1 MGKRRTSRENALQ
14 ILFELEFNDAG
25 LEKILAGYWNSKKA
39 DGPVQEYADWLVR
52 GIVARKDEVDAL
64 IQGNSKHWR
73 MSRMPFVD
81 RNILRIAVF
90 ELLEEKLVAPAI
102 VINEAIEIAKRYSSD
117 EAAVF
122 INGVLD
128 AVRKKLEP
136 TVTRQETREVKA
148 NERSKHTSKKRTV
161 RSAGRA
167 KKK

>member
-14 ILFELEFNDAG
+14 ILFELEFNDAD
-25 LEKILAGYWNSKKA
+25 LDRVLAGYWNSKKSE
-39 DGPVQEYADWLVR
+39 GQVQEYANWLVR

-73 MSRMPFVD
+73 ISRMGFVD

-90 ELLEEKLVAPAI
+90 ELLEEKLIAPAI

-122 INGVLD
+122 VNGVLD
-128 AVRKKLEP
+128 AVRKKLAKTEP
-136 TVTRQETREVKA
+136 RQESIEANT
-148 NERSKHTSKKRTV
+148 NERSKQTSKRRTV
-161 RSAGRA
+161 RSTGRA
-167 KKK
+167 KKN